1 MMGLERMGL
10 AMKTPRKPFAGPA
23 GAAGLLGLLLA
34 VLLLRAPG
42 RSEII
47 VKLEITAEEAPV
59 HLEPDSRSPVVEVL
73 ARGAVVKQSSA
84 QKFRTSWYYVQFES
98 SRSGRI
104 RSGYI
109 LDGAVRK
116 LNSTL
121 KVVDLTPTSAPVTA
135 PKALDL
141 SVDRLP
147 AITWGMSREGI
158 LRAEGRPLS
167 LEESGAWEF
176 LRYRRDVFG
185 KKCHVAYVL
194 ANRRLVSVRVM
205 LLENYADKDRYIAEY
220 NEVRDFLNRTIGEPR
235 YDNVIWSDRAYAERG
250 QNLGTAV
257 DSGCLSLSSEWVTGE
272 TGLKISLTGEPSGI
286 LLAAELNNI
295 KAKNPASF

>member
-1 MMGLERMGL
+1 
-10 AMKTPRKPFAGPA
+10 MKTLRKPFAGPA
-23 GAAGLLGLLLA
+23 GLLGFLLA
-34 VLLLRAPG
+34 VLILSAPG

-47 VKLEITAEEAPV
+47 VKLEITAEKAPV
-59 HLEPDSRSPVVEVL
+59 HLEPDSRSPVVETL
-73 ARGAVVKQSSA
+73 PRGAVVKQSSA

-98 SRSGRI
+98 SRSGRM
-104 RSGYI
+104 RSGYV
-109 LDGAVRK
+109 LEGAVRK

-121 KVVDLTPTSAPVTA
+121 KVVDLTPTAAPVTA

-141 SVDRLP
+141 SVERLP

-158 LRAEGRPLS
+158 LKAEGRPLS
-167 LEESGAWEF
+167 LEESGLWEF
-176 LRYRRDVFG
+176 IRYRRDVFG
-185 KKCHVAYVL
+185 KRCHVAYVL

-220 NEVRDFLNRTIGEPR
+220 NQVRDFLNRKIGEPR
-235 YDNVIWSDRAYAERG
+235 YDNIVWSDRAYAERG
-250 QNLGTAV
+250 ENLGTAV

-272 TGLKISLTGEPSGI
+272 TGFKISLTGEPSGI
-286 LLAAELNNI
+286 LLAAEINNI